1 MSVKR
6 IFDFICAGIGLLTL
20 FPLFI
25 VISVFIKI
33 DSSGSVFF
41 KQVRVGQFGELFSIY
56 KFRTMVSDSEKKGA
70 QITTGDD
77 SRITRVGSVLRR
89 YKLDELPQLIN
100 VVYGEMSLVGPRPEV
115 PRYVDIF
122 VDDYKEILSVKPGIT
137 DFASLEYKNE
147 NDLLKV
153 SNNPED
159 VYIREILPD
168 KIAYYHRYLQEQSF
182 LTDLRLIFKTV
193 WSLFK

>member
-6 IFDFICAGIGLLTL
+6 IFDFICAGIGLLSL
-20 FPLFI
+20 SPLFI
-25 VISVFIKI
+25 VISVLIKI

-56 KFRTMVSDSEKKGA
+56 KFRTMVSGSEKKGA

-77 SRITRVGSVLRR
+77 SRITRVGSVLRK

-122 VDDYKEILSVKPGIT
+122 ADDYKEILSVKPGVT
-137 DFASLEYKNE
+137 DFASLEYRNE
-147 NDLLKV
+147 NDLLK
-153 SNNPED
+153 SSDNPED

-168 KIAYYHRYLQEQSF
+168 KILYYHRYLKEQSF
-182 LTDLRLIFKTV
+182 LTDLRLILKTIWSMFK
-193 WSLFK
+193 